1 MKRLGKVGL
10 VLGVLA
16 LGGPFGCKDEKE
28 EAAKAHRIKGSD
40 HMSKKEW
47 KEAAAE
53 YALSLEADPKQEKV
67 LEKKAY
73 AHMQVGQM
81 AEASQTVLKMLD
93 FKATPADK
101 AEVYR
106 TLASMHMTGGTT
118 EDAEKYFNEAL
129 KLEPKDE
136 ASLGWIAEIYAQR
149 GGARSMTAPI
159 VKADLEKALN
169 YYDQVLAINVNS
181 ANTYLNKRVV
191 MGRLVAYEQQ
201 QKDQALSEA
210 AENAKDKAVVEEAN
224 ARAAE
229 SQKHI
234 DEYQAQFA
242 EMTKK
247 FSEATKAAKAAGNAP
262 AAPSTP
268 AQATNKP

>member
-16 LGGPFGCKDEKE
+16 LGGVAGCKDEKA
-28 EAAKAHRIKGSD
+28 EAAKAHRITGSD

-47 KEAAAE
+47 KEAAAA

-67 LEKKAY
+67 WEKKAF
-73 AHMQVGQM
+73 AHMQLGQM
-81 AEASQTVLKMLD
+81 AEASAAVLKIMDL
-93 FKATPADK
+93 KTAPAEK

-106 TLASMHMTGGTT
+106 TLASMQMQGGTT
-118 EDAEKYFNEAL
+118 EEAEKYFNEAL

-149 GGARSMTAPI
+149 GGARSMAAPI
-159 VKADLEKALN
+159 VKADLEKSLN

-191 MGRLVAYEQQ
+191 MSRLAEYERQQ
-201 QKDQALSEA
+201 QEMALSEA
-210 AENAKDKAVVEEAN
+210 AENAKDKAIVDEAN

-229 SQKHI
+229 HQKRI
-234 DEYQAQFA
+234 DEFQAQIV

-247 FSEATKAAKAAGNAP
+247 FSEATKAAKAGGAP
-262 AAPSTP
+262 AAAG

>member
-1 MKRLGKVGL
+1 MKRLGRVGL

-16 LGGPFGCKDEKE
+16 LGGPVGCKDEKE

-47 KEAAAE
+47 KEAAAA

-67 LEKKAY
+67 WEKKAF
-73 AHMQVGQM
+73 AHMQIGEMDEAAKSVMSIM
-81 AEASQTVLKMLD
+81 AMKTTTAE
-93 FKATPADK
+93 K
-101 AEVYR
+101 AELYR
-106 TLASMHMTGGTT
+106 TLASMYMQTST
-118 EDAEKYFNEAL
+118 EEAEKYFNEAL

-149 GGARSMTAPI
+149 GGARSMAAPI
-159 VKADLEKALN
+159 VKADLEKALS

-191 MGRLVAYEQQ
+191 MARLMEYEKQ
-201 QKDQALSEA
+201 QKEMALSEA
-210 AENAKDKAVVEEAN
+210 AENAKDKTIVAEAN
-224 ARAAE
+224 ARAE
-229 SQKHI
+229 EHQKRI
-234 DEYQAQFA
+234 TEYEALFA

-247 FSEATKAAKAAGNAP
+247 FSEAQKASKAQGGGQ
-262 AAPSTP
+262 P

>member
-28 EAAKAHRIKGSD
+28 EAAKAHRVKGTD
-40 HMSKKEW
+40 HLSKKEF

-67 LEKKAY
+67 WEKKAY

-81 AEASQTVLKMLD
+81 AEASQAVMKILEMKTTT
-93 FKATPADK
+93 AEK
-101 AEVYR
+101 AEVLR
-106 TLASMHMTGGTT
+106 TLASMHMTAGTT
-118 EDAEKYFNEAL
+118 DDAEKYFNEAL

-149 GGARSMTAPI
+149 GGARSMSAPI
-159 VKADLEKALN
+159 IKADLEKSLN
-169 YYDQVLAINVNS
+169 YYDQVIAINANS

-191 MGRLVAYEQQ
+191 MGRLMEYERQ
-201 QKDQALSEA
+201 QKEQALSEA

-229 SQKHI
+229 HQKRM
-234 DEYQAQFA
+234 DDFQVQFA

-247 FSEATKAAKAAGNAP
+247 FSEASKAAKAGGAQP
-262 AAPSTP
+262 AAP
-268 AQATNKP
+268 AQAKNTP

>member
-10 VLGVLA
+10 VIGMLA
-16 LGGPFGCKDEKE
+16 LGGTVGCTDEKA
-28 EAAKAHRIKGSD
+28 EAAKTHRIKGSD

-47 KEAAAE
+47 KEAAAA

-67 LEKKAY
+67 WEKKAF

-81 AEASQTVLKMLD
+81 AEASQAVMKIMEM
-93 FKATPADK
+93 KATPAEK
-101 AEVYR
+101 AETLR
-106 TLASMHMTGGTT
+106 TLASMHMQGGTT

-159 VKADLEKALN
+159 VKADLETSLS
-169 YYDQVLAINVNS
+169 YYDKVLAINANS

-191 MGRLVAYEQQ
+191 MGRLMEYERQ
-201 QKDQALSEA
+201 QKEMALSEA
-210 AENAKDKAVVEEAN
+210 AENAKDKTIVEEAN

-229 SQKHI
+229 HQKRM
-234 DEYQAQFA
+234 DEFQAQFA

-247 FSEATKAAKAAGNAP
+247 FSEAQKAAKAGG
-262 AAPSTP
+262 AAP

>member
-16 LGGPFGCKDEKE
+16 LGGTVGCTDEKA
-28 EAAKAHRIKGSD
+28 EAAKAHRITGSD

-47 KEAAAE
+47 KEAAAA

-67 LEKKAY
+67 WEKKAF

-81 AEASQTVLKMLD
+81 AEASQAVMKIME
-93 FKATPADK
+93 FKTTTAEK
-101 AEVYR
+101 AEVLR
-106 TLASMHMTGGTT
+106 TLASMHMQGGTT

-129 KLEPKDE
+129 KLDPKDE

-159 VKADLEKALN
+159 VKADLEKSLN
-169 YYDQVLAINVNS
+169 YYDQVLAINTNS
-181 ANTYLNKRVV
+181 APTYLNKRVV
-191 MGRLVAYEQQ
+191 MGRLMEYERQ
-201 QKDQALSEA
+201 QKEMALSEA
-210 AENAKDKAVVEEAN
+210 AENAKDKAIVAEAN
-224 ARAAE
+224 ARAEAH
-229 SQKHI
+229 QKRM
-234 DEYQAQFA
+234 DEFQVQFA

-247 FSEATKAAKAAGNAP
+247 FSEAQKAAKAAP
-262 AAPSTP
+262 
-268 AQATNKP
+268 QASNKP

>member
-16 LGGPFGCKDEKE
+16 LGGPLGCADEKA
-28 EAAKAHRIKGSD
+28 EAAKTHRIKGSD

-53 YALSLEADPKQEKV
+53 YALSLEADPKQEKTW
-67 LEKKAY
+67 EKKAF
-73 AHMQVGQM
+73 AHMQLGQM
-81 AEASQTVLKMLD
+81 AEASQSVMKIMEMKSTS
-93 FKATPADK
+93 AEK
-101 AEVYR
+101 AEVLR
-106 TLASMHMTGGTT
+106 TLASMHMQAGTT

-149 GGARSMTAPI
+149 GGARSMTATI
-159 VKADLEKALN
+159 VKEDLEKALN

-191 MGRLVAYEQQ
+191 MGRLLEYERQ
-201 QKDQALSEA
+201 QKGMALSEA
-210 AENAKDKAVVEEAN
+210 AENAKDKTIVAEAN
-224 ARAAE
+224 ARAE
-229 SQKHI
+229 EHQKRM
-234 DEYQAQFA
+234 DEIQAQFT

-247 FSEATKAAKAAGNAP
+247 FSEAQKAAKSGQQAA
-262 AAPSTP
+262 
-268 AQATNKP
+268 NKP

>member
-16 LGGPFGCKDEKE
+16 LGGTIGCTDEKA
-28 EAAKAHRIKGSD
+28 EAAKTHRIKGSD

-47 KEAAAE
+47 KEAAAA

-67 LEKKAY
+67 WEKKAF

-81 AEASQTVLKMLD
+81 AEASQSVLKMLD
-93 FKATPADK
+93 MKSTPAEK

-106 TLASMHMTGGTT
+106 TLASMHMSAGTT

-149 GGARSMTAPI
+149 GGARSMTAAI
-159 VKADLEKALN
+159 VKADLEKSLN
-169 YYDQVLAINVNS
+169 YYDQVLAINANS

-191 MGRLVAYEQQ
+191 MGRLIAYEEQ
-201 QKDQALSEA
+201 QKSQALSEA
-210 AENAKDKAVVEEAN
+210 AENAKDKAVVDEAN

-229 SQKHI
+229 HQKRI
-234 DEYQAQFA
+234 DEFQVQFA

-247 FSEATKAAKAAGNAP
+247 FSEATKAAKAGGAQ
-262 AAPSTP
+262 P
-268 AQATNKP
+268 AQAKTTP

>member
-1 MKRLGKVGL
+1 MKRLGKIGL

-16 LGGPFGCKDEKE
+16 LGGPVGCKDEKE

-47 KEAAAE
+47 KEAAAA

-67 LEKKAY
+67 WEKKAF
-73 AHMQVGQM
+73 AHMQLGQM
-81 AEASQTVLKMLD
+81 KEASESVLKIMD
-93 FKATPADK
+93 MKTTPAEK
-101 AEVYR
+101 AEMYR
-106 TLASMHMTGGTT
+106 TLASMHMNGGTT
-118 EDAEKYFNEAL
+118 EEAERYFNEAL

-149 GGARSMTAPI
+149 GGARSMAAPI
-159 VKADLEKALN
+159 VKADLEKSLN

-191 MGRLVAYEQQ
+191 MGRLMEYERQ
-201 QKDQALSEA
+201 QKDMALSEA
-210 AENAKDKAVVEEAN
+210 AENAKDKAIVDEAN

-229 SQKHI
+229 HQKRM
-234 DEYQAQFA
+234 DEFQVQFA

-247 FSEATKAAKAAGNAP
+247 FSEATKAAKAGG
-262 AAPSTP
+262 AAAP